1 MLRTSEDVLKRA
13 RIEGRSEYPRCGL
26 IQDIPG
32 FFTERFYP
40 PGSALARVVT
50 RSRDPAVSCL
60 LSFIVEPQTAPGGT
74 SRVRLHARMR
84 DRFEK
89 FHERWLTVGDSYDF
103 TDPNMATPESLHL
116 LQHTRHPIA
125 LDFLDDYVYD
135 HGGDVFLDEEGRRV
149 EPLAMLDHAYEDHCA
164 TYGPAFTLWYR
175 LGTLRR
181 RATQKAVWRG
191 QDVCLWLTLN
201 LYDIELTA
209 PREGHERDPFHKYR
223 PEEFRRKTEAAGKSH
238 FFGFESSRRAL
249 FTNLALVW
257 AATIG
262 LYWLRPFPNFLR
274 TIYINNAM
282 TTAALVFAF
291 LLADVIG
298 PGLLISS
305 VCLLSRISPSVL
317 FLRRKVR
324 TFRRSGRKKAGAR

>member
-1 MLRTSEDVLKRA
+1 MRRGMQDAAGSCMQNPAHASRLSVGNRT
-13 RIEGRSEYPRCGL
+13 
-26 IQDIPG
+26 
-32 FFTERFYP
+32 
-40 PGSALARVVT
+40 
-50 RSRDPAVSCL
+50 
-60 LSFIVEPQTAPGGT
+60 
-74 SRVRLHARMR
+74 VRLQIRRSLFASREYNR
-84 DRFEK
+84 VPNDSLPPLV
-89 FHERWLTVGDSYDF
+89 ERNRYAVG
-103 TDPNMATPESLHL
+103 
-116 LQHTRHPIA
+116 
-125 LDFLDDYVYD
+125 
-135 HGGDVFLDEEGRRV
+135 
-149 EPLAMLDHAYEDHCA
+149 
-164 TYGPAFTLWYR
+164 
-175 LGTLRR
+175 LR
-181 RATQKAVWRG
+181 
-191 QDVCLWLTLN
+191 
-201 LYDIELTA
+201 
-209 PREGHERDPFHKYR
+209 
-223 PEEFRRKTEAAGKSH
+223 H

-305 VCLLSRISPSVL
+305 VCLLSRIRPSVL